1 VLQPVKLCIMN
12 SVQQVLKGNKM
23 KRKGQGKKECVV
35 MKFDDYTNTWK
46 EWSVPVTINQAVK
59 IVLAKNPKYFRIDSI
74 QK

>member
-1 VLQPVKLCIMN
+1 
-12 SVQQVLKGNKM
+12 M

>member
-1 VLQPVKLCIMN
+1 M
-12 SVQQVLKGNKM
+12 KGKKM

-46 EWSVPVTINQAVK
+46 QWSVPVTINQACK
-59 IVLAKNPKYFRIDSI
+59 IVIQKGEKYYRIDYI